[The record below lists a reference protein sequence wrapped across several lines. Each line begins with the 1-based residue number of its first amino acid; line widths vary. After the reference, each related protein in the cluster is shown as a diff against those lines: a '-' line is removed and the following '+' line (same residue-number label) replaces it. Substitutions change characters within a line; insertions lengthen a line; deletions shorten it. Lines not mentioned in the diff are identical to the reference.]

1 MIKKSVTFFIEGS
14 DGVGKSTISKLI
26 QDASRAKNIQTSN
39 THIIR
44 STSLGRTFYDE
55 FVAGKLSDFT
65 GALHMLGSTVST
77 IEQLYEN
84 NNSEVVNVVDRSQA
98 SFYAYQMYDPSIGD
112 VIEKAYEHSLTNMF
126 YKNSKYFV
134 IYIKCQP
141 EIALDRIN
149 KTRGSLDSIETLGP
163 VFQRSIQGRFEKC
176 FLKYPILKPS
186 LVIDTTDD
194 SEESKAKISKQVIDF
209 VFNNIGKQ

>member
-1 MIKKSVTFFIEGS
+1 MIKNSVTFFIEGS

-26 QDASRAKNIQTSN
+26 QDTLRAKNIQTPN

-44 STSLGRTFYDE
+44 STSVGWAFYNE

-84 NNSEVVNVVDRSQA
+84 NNSEVVNIVDRSQA
-98 SFYAYQMYDPSIGD
+98 SFYAYQMSDPSIGNA
-112 VIEKAYEHSLTNMF
+112 IEKAYEHSLTNMF

-134 IYIKCQP
+134 IYVKCQP
-141 EIALDRIN
+141 EIALDRIL

-163 VFQRSIQGRFEKC
+163 VFQRTIQGRFEQC

-186 LVIDTTDD
+186 IVIDTTDD
-194 SEESKAKISKQVIDF
+194 SKEAKTKISEQVIDF
-209 VFNNIGKQ
+209 VFNSIGKN